1 MTEQTLLYLITVEQ
15 ISNLAYGASR
25 TDAIKKRNNIKAT
38 VSGAIATQL
47 LIRKVTPPLVRG
59 WE

>member
-1 MTEQTLLYLITVEQ
+1 MTEHTLLYLIPVEQ
-15 ISNLAYGASR
+15 ISNLAYDVSG
-25 TDAIKKRNNIKAT
+25 TDAIKRNNIKAT